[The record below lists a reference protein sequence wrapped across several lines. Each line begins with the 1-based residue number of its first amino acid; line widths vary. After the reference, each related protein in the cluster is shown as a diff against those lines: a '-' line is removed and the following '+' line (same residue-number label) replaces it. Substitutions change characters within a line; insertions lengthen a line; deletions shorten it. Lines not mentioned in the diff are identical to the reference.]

1 MQIVG
6 MHAIMSYTNYDAAV
20 VWQRFMPRRKEV
32 SHTLNMDLYSIQVFS
47 RGYWEQF
54 NPSATFTK
62 WVGVPVSQVD
72 RVPIDMD
79 EMIIPAGLYAVFT
92 FVGNE
97 QMAPAFF
104 EKIYGEW
111 LPNSIYDLDDR
122 PHFEI
127 LGTKYKRSDPTS
139 EETVWIPIKLKNN
152 VL

>member
-1 MQIVG
+1 MQIIG
-6 MHAIMSYTNYDAAV
+6 MHAIMSYTNYDATM
-20 VWQRFMPRRKEV
+20 VWQRYMPRRKEV

-47 RGYWEQF
+47 KSYWEQF

-62 WVGVPVSQVD
+62 WVGVPVSQID

-79 EMIIPAGLYAVFT
+79 VMIIPAGRYAVFT

>member
-1 MQIVG
+1 MQIIG
-6 MHAIMSYTNYDAAV
+6 MHAIMSYTNYDATM

-47 RGYWEQF
+47 KSYWEQF

-62 WVGVPVSQVD
+62 WVGVPVSQID

-79 EMIIPAGLYAVFT
+79 VMIIPAGRYAVFT

>member
-1 MQIVG
+1 
-6 MHAIMSYTNYDAAV
+6 
-20 VWQRFMPRRKEV
+20 
-32 SHTLNMDLYSIQVFS
+32 
-47 RGYWEQF
+47 
-54 NPSATFTK
+54 
-62 WVGVPVSQVD
+62 
-72 RVPIDMD
+72 
-79 EMIIPAGLYAVFT
+79 MIIPAGRYAVFT

-111 LPNSIYDLDDR
+111 LPNSVYDLDDR

>member
-1 MQIVG
+1 MQIIG
-6 MHAIMSYTNYDAAV
+6 MHAIMSYTNYNAAM
-20 VWQRFMPRRKEV
+20 VWQRFMPRLKEV
-32 SHTLNMDLYSIQVFS
+32 SHTLNRDLYSIQVFS
-47 RGYWEQF
+47 KSYWEKF

-62 WVGVPVSQVD
+62 WVGVPVSQID

-79 EMIIPAGLYAVFT
+79 VMIIPAGRYAVFT

-104 EKIYGEW
+104 EKIYSEW
-111 LPNSIYDLDDR
+111 LLNSIYDLDDR

>member
-1 MQIVG
+1 MKSQ
-6 MHAIMSYTNYDAAV
+6 MSYATYNPTPL
-20 VWQRFMPRRKEV
+20 WQRFMPRRKEIQNTV
-32 SHTLNMDLYSIQVFS
+32 GDDLYSVQVF
-47 RGYWEQF
+47 GATFWEQF
-54 NPSATFTK
+54 DPTASFDK
-62 WVGVPVSQVD
+62 WVGIEVSADDTVPS
-72 RVPIDMD
+72 DMKLLT
-79 EMIIPAGLYAVFT
+79 IPEGLYAIFT

-127 LGTKYKRSDPTS
+127 LGTKYKRHDPTS